1 MKEARIGSYIELQAD
16 KRPEAPAFYLSA
28 QEFLSYGKL
37 AAQIDALAA
46 ELSAL
51 GCDRRHRLAIVLPH
65 GAEAALVFYAVTQ
78 VAAAVP
84 LNPACSAFEL
94 TRYLEIAG
102 VDAVITTTTCPGAL
116 TEAAANLHIPL
127 LTLCG
132 SVPAGLAIESAY
144 EPLTAARKKQGP
156 EKEDA
161 VILFTSGTT
170 ALPKVVPLTNANL
183 LQTVA
188 TTAPL
193 FQLEEKDRGISVTP
207 LYHIYGIVGPL
218 LSAAASGGSIAFLP
232 AFNPAAFFALLRDL
246 QITWYAG
253 SPAIHHAVAEY
264 AEKLSVRA
272 EDYSLRL
279 VRSGGAPL
287 PPKLAEKLEKL
298 FGAVVVQGYGLTET
312 AGLATFS
319 APQAGKVKIESV
331 GFAMGCE
338 VAVMNEDAAFLPA
351 GEQGQIMIRGAN
363 VAAGYENGGPEEQA
377 FRADGWFATGD
388 CGYFDEEGYLFICG
402 RSKEM
407 INRGGLKFSPYEVEE
422 ALLSHEAVTEAAVFA
437 VPHPYLG
444 EAPCALVVLEP
455 ASSLT
460 PSALTVYL
468 GTRLSQAK
476 IPCRIFFT
484 GELPKSANG
493 KVQRLR
499 LYEYVKSRPE
509 KFSFDE
515 ELADEENSLEPFD
528 ATEQKL
534 APIWR
539 GLLRTKKFGRGQDFF
554 AAGGDSLMAEMLFAE
569 IEKAF
574 GLKLPASLILANRT
588 FAALAELIRN
598 EGRSRAEFEFLLPIK
613 EGGSLPPLFCIH
625 NVGGDV
631 LTYRKL
637 ADYLGKNRPVYG
649 LALNIASA
657 KLRHPLHFADLASL
671 YIEEMRLVQP
681 RGPYHVAGHSLG
693 GLLAS
698 EVCRQLLRQ
707 GQEVGFLG
715 LFDTLLIKSKIRKP
729 PWFKLLHNLK
739 KVAAVPFSDI
749 LHYLREKTAGEIAR
763 HKVRRFM
770 KKYPAAPDPALD
782 ESALKRS
789 LLRYALRQ
797 YRMEPYPGSVTYF
810 NAQREVAAATK
821 ESVAA
826 WTRLAARI
834 RVIDIDADHSSIV
847 QEPDVAELAQR
858 LEEELKLA
866 ERGFRTTG
874 G

>member
-37 AAQIDALAA
+37 AAQIDAFAA

-65 GAEAALVFYAVTQ
+65 GAEAALVFYAVAK

-144 EPLTAARKKQGP
+144 EPLTAARKNQGP

-161 VILFTSGTT
+161 DILFTSGTT
-170 ALPKVVPLTNANL
+170 GAA
-183 LQTVA
+183 QGG
-188 TTAPL
+188 APY
-193 FQLEEKDRGISVTP
+193 QCQCIADCCNDR
-207 LYHIYGIVGPL
+207 
-218 LSAAASGGSIAFLP
+218 SA
-232 AFNPAAFFALLRDL
+232 
-246 QITWYAG
+246 
-253 SPAIHHAVAEY
+253 
-264 AEKLSVRA
+264 LSVRRERQRHQRHA
-272 EDYSLRL
+272 SISYLRH
-279 VRSGGAPL
+279 RGS
-287 PPKLAEKLEKL
+287 
-298 FGAVVVQGYGLTET
+298 
-312 AGLATFS
+312 
-319 APQAGKVKIESV
+319 
-331 GFAMGCE
+331 
-338 VAVMNEDAAFLPA
+338 AAF
-351 GEQGQIMIRGAN
+351 
-363 VAAGYENGGPEEQA
+363 
-377 FRADGWFATGD
+377 
-388 CGYFDEEGYLFICG
+388 
-402 RSKEM
+402 
-407 INRGGLKFSPYEVEE
+407 
-422 ALLSHEAVTEAAVFA
+422 
-437 VPHPYLG
+437 
-444 EAPCALVVLEP
+444 
-455 ASSLT
+455 
-460 PSALTVYL
+460 
-468 GTRLSQAK
+468 
-476 IPCRIFFT
+476 
-484 GELPKSANG
+484 
-493 KVQRLR
+493 
-499 LYEYVKSRPE
+499 
-509 KFSFDE
+509 
-515 ELADEENSLEPFD
+515 
-528 ATEQKL
+528 
-534 APIWR
+534 
-539 GLLRTKKFGRGQDFF
+539 
-554 AAGGDSLMAEMLFAE
+554 GGDSLMAEMLFAE

-625 NVGGDV
+625 IVGGYV

-770 KKYPAAPDPALD
+770 KKYPAAPDPDSTSPRAKEACSDMRCGSIGWNRIQAASPILTR
-782 ESALKRS
+782 KGRS
-789 LLRYALRQ
+789 LPQPKSLSRPGPGLR
-797 YRMEPYPGSVTYF
+797 
-810 NAQREVAAATK
+810 
-821 ESVAA
+821 
-826 WTRLAARI
+826 
-834 RVIDIDADHSSIV
+834 
-847 QEPDVAELAQR
+847 
-858 LEEELKLA
+858 
-866 ERGFRTTG
+866 RGFASLTSTPTILRSCRNRMLPSSRKG
-874 G
+874 WRKN